1 MNVRFYW
8 AVREILR
15 QKRRTLLLFCV
26 SFAAM
31 LTVLSALTNAAAAF
45 WQQDTF
51 ADSLAFP
58 LETILHLDY
67 GDMEENPSLPH
78 TLCQYRAYIAGLPGV
93 QAVGRFDAT
102 GMYFAELKDRA
113 DYQAVNSRV
122 LAGGKYEDYPGISQ
136 LLSVDEA
143 LLPFVQGNLTEYAQP
158 ASGALPLYA
167 SEVFAGILPV
177 GTRLTDERTSEV
189 YEVMGYFSRGSRWVE
204 EDDLIR
210 FPMVSLDGWFIAPF
224 APSADGDL
232 MTQLSCLHNTYVR
245 LDTDVD
251 LNAATQAIQAYPAQ
265 HGFAAKAVL
274 LAEEFRTYCRE
285 TGVFTRRQTALAVF
299 VAGMAAASLL
309 SVSATGTLLKRR
321 EYGVLLACGFTRRGL
336 ALCMGLELLLVAA
349 PAALAAWLY
358 KLREFAGS
366 DDLFRDILLAAHW
379 RVSLPLCLAAALLL
393 TIAAAAI
400 PAAMILRCQPSQLTG
415 GEANGAD

>member
-78 TLCQYRAYIAGLPGV
+78 TLRQYRAYIAGLPGV

-143 LLPFVQGNLTEYAQP
+143 LLPFVQGNLTEHAQS

-177 GTRLTDERTSEV
+177 GTRLTDERTGEV
-189 YEVMGYFSRGSRWVE
+189 CEVMGYFSRDSRWVE

-251 LNAATQAIQAYPAQ
+251 LNAVTQAIQAYPAQ

-321 EYGVLLACGFTRRGL
+321 NTAFCW
-336 ALCMGLELLLVAA
+336 
-349 PAALAAWLY
+349 PAALPGGIWRSVWGWSFCWLRRRP
-358 KLREFAGS
+358 L
-366 DDLFRDILLAAHW
+366 W
-379 RVSLPLCLAAALLL
+379 RPGCTSCGSLPEA
-393 TIAAAAI
+393 TICSGI
-400 PAAMILRCQPSQLTG
+400 FCWRPTG
-415 GEANGAD
+415 GFPCLYAWQPPCC

>member
-8 AVREILR
+8 AVREVLR

-58 LETILHLDY
+58 METILHLDY
-67 GDMEENPSLPH
+67 GDMEESPSLPH

-113 DYQAVNSRV
+113 DYQAVNGRV

-143 LLPFVQGNLTEYAQP
+143 LLPFVQGNLTEHAQP

-177 GTRLTDERTSEV
+177 GTRLTDERTGEV
-189 YEVMGYFSRGSRWVE
+189 YEVMGYFPE
-204 EDDLIR
+204 
-210 FPMVSLDGWFIAPF
+210 
-224 APSADGDL
+224 
-232 MTQLSCLHNTYVR
+232 
-245 LDTDVD
+245 
-251 LNAATQAIQAYPAQ
+251 
-265 HGFAAKAVL
+265 
-274 LAEEFRTYCRE
+274 
-285 TGVFTRRQTALAVF
+285 
-299 VAGMAAASLL
+299 AAA
-309 SVSATGTLLKRR
+309 GWRR
-321 EYGVLLACGFTRRGL
+321 
-336 ALCMGLELLLVAA
+336 
-349 PAALAAWLY
+349 
-358 KLREFAGS
+358 
-366 DDLFRDILLAAHW
+366 
-379 RVSLPLCLAAALLL
+379 
-393 TIAAAAI
+393 TI
-400 PAAMILRCQPSQLTG
+400 
-415 GEANGAD
+415 

>member
-8 AVREILR
+8 AVREVLQ
-15 QKRRTLLLFCV
+15 QKRRTLLLFFV

-45 WQQDTF
+45 WQQGTF

-58 LETILHLDY
+58 METILHLDY
-67 GDMEENPSLPH
+67 GDMEESPSLPH
-78 TLCQYRAYIAGLPGV
+78 TLRQYRAYIAGLPGV

-113 DYQAVNSRV
+113 DHQAVNGRV
-122 LAGGKYEDYPGISQ
+122 LAGGKYADYPGISQ

-143 LLPFVQGNLTEYAQP
+143 LLPFVQGSLTEYAQP
-158 ASGALPLYA
+158 VSGALPLYA

-177 GTRLTDERTSEV
+177 GTRLTDERTGEV
-189 YEVMGYFSRGSRWVE
+189 YEVMGYFPRGSRWVE

-251 LNAATQAIQAYPAQ
+251 LNAVTQAIQAYPAE
-265 HGFAAKAVL
+265 HGFTAKAVL
-274 LAEEFRTYCRE
+274 LAEEFRAYCRE

-309 SVSATGTLLKRR
+309 SVSATGILLKRR
-321 EYGVLLACGFTRRGL
+321 EYGVLLACGFARRDL
-336 ALCMGLELLLVAA
+336 AFCMGLELLLVAA

-358 KLREFAGS
+358 KLLEFAGS
-366 DDLFRDILLAAHW
+366 DDLFREILLASHW

-400 PAAMILRCQPSQLTG
+400 PAVMILRCQPSQLTG